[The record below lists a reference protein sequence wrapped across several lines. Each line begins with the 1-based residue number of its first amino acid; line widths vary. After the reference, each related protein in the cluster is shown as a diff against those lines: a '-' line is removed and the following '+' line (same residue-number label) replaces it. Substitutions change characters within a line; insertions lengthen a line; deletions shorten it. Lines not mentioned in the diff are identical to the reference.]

1 MELSFEYSGKIGQGI
16 NPNLIQKPDG
26 ELMLFW
32 LENGR
37 LLEKSIK
44 KEDIDFS
51 SLYFDKG
58 EIATSDSGL
67 SSVRIK
73 NVPRVGIFGVWTRDA
88 TEDFSEQQRFGIY
101 EALSDVSRFLEN
113 GNISTS
119 HDNAISSISLDL
131 LNPNG
136 KLNNETKAQI
146 VPGMKIELMFS
157 MGDSEDYPMGV
168 FYVDRTSFEVGGNL
182 KVDGRN
188 LTGKLLK
195 DQSFNDFNKF
205 KIQAIEITVKAILQ
219 FAGIER
225 FKVQESNMEVGAEF
239 PNDMDLLTGLKEFIG
254 IKPSWI
260 ITETL
265 GGEVLIGDPN
275 TFFPLQSLFSKYE
288 FNRDNLIS
296 RGIVRDDIDVYSKVS
311 VSSFAETYYVRTQ
324 PFKGDD
330 VFTNKEVAEQFKER
344 LKQEKNWDSRIETSS
359 MSEETYRIFIGHFN
373 DITVVEA
380 KAFLISLNISFKEE
394 RDTRYNLNYLLIE
407 GFGNAYGLSGHTRA
421 EMVVKQIEDAR
432 KEKELNSWYMKIEL
446 EEDKRKWHKLWIGHF
461 SKGKEGTL
469 EPAIH
474 WLKTSYSSKIGYFEV
489 KEDKYTK
496 DGEEVV
502 GWVIKTGHWGN
513 NATAL
518 SVQSELQ
525 ALKGWYSQLIES
537 GNVVKDKDGLV
548 LSDTRRWHLEIK
560 HFSRGYE
567 GSLEKAEEFLETFE
581 PIKWWQVKEDKK
593 GFYIHTGLWGDLDGQ
608 LSIDR
613 IKQAQSLLTEQTKLI
628 TGTGKG
634 WYSRIEEVEKN
645 DSYLYEDAWRLRI
658 AHFNANTVRACE
670 SWLTTI
676 GIWFRIEIDP
686 SVPTKDSVGNE
697 IPLPSNRMV
706 VTGGF
711 RNLNNRTGEER
722 AAEFQT
728 EVTAQG
734 WYSRLE
740 QFKIAKLD
748 YNLWIGHFTQKNL
761 PELKQYLLENNIDY
775 QIFKEDE
782 EGLDKQ
788 KLTELR
794 VVKHEYDWEYAA
806 NKTYFLELPDN
817 TDLEEMKEVA
827 DYLVDRFSKVGR
839 VEDFDSIFA
848 PYIIC
853 GDRVEVIQNNK
864 RYELGTLTSADHS
877 FGRNGYITKF
887 TTDSGGYKGRDRIS
901 DLIEGNKASSNIKV
915 FTKD

>member
-1 MELSFEYSGKIGQGI
+1 MELSFEYSGKIGQGT
-16 NPNLIQKPDG
+16 NPNLVQRPDG

-67 SSVRIK
+67 SNVRIK
-73 NVPRVGIFGVWTRDA
+73 NIPRVGIFGVWTREPYDIY
-88 TEDFSEQQRFGIY
+88 SEQQRFGIY
-101 EALSDVSRFLEN
+101 EALSDVTRFLED
-113 GNISTS
+113 GSVSTS

-239 PNDMDLLTGLKEFIG
+239 PSDMDLLTGLKEFVG

-265 GGEVLIGDPN
+265 DGEVLIGDPN

-296 RGIVRDDIDVYSKVS
+296 RGIVRDDVDVYSKVS

-324 PFKGDD
+324 PFKSDD

-344 LKQEKNWDSRIETSS
+344 LKQEKNWESRIETST
-359 MSEETYRIFIGHFN
+359 MSDETYRIFIGHFN
-373 DITVVEA
+373 NITIVEA
-380 KAFLISLNISFKEE
+380 TSFLRSLNITFKQEV
-394 RDTRYNLNYLLIE
+394 DSKYNLNYILIE
-407 GFGNAYGLSGHTRA
+407 GFGSAYGLSGHSRA
-421 EMVVKQIEDAR
+421 EAVVKQIEDAR
-432 KEKELNSWYMKIEL
+432 KEKELSGWYMRIEL

-469 EPAIH
+469 EPAVHFLETEYNI
-474 WLKTSYSSKIGYFEV
+474 KIGYFEV
-489 KEDKYTK
+489 FEDTK
-496 DGEEVV
+496 KDTGGNSL
-502 GWVIKTGHWGN
+502 GWVIKTGSWHN
-513 NATAL
+513 YNTATQ
-518 SVQSELQ
+518 VQAELKT
-525 ALKGWYSQLIES
+525 LKGWYSQLNET
-537 GNVVKDKDGLV
+537 GQLVKDKEGNT
-548 LSDTRRWHLEIK
+548 LSDSRKWHLLIK
-560 HFSRGYE
+560 HFSRGFE
-567 GSLEKAEEFLETFE
+567 GSLEKAEEFLKTFD
-581 PIKWWQVKEDKK
+581 PIGWWQVKEDKK
-593 GFYIHTGLWGDLDGQ
+593 GFYIHTGLFGDSDGV

-613 IKQAQSLLTEQTKLI
+613 IKQAQTLLTEQTKLI

-645 DSYLYEDAWRLRI
+645 DAYLYEDAYRLRI
-658 AHFNANTVRACE
+658 LHFNANTVRACE
-670 SWLTTI
+670 SWLTTM
-676 GIWFRIEIDP
+676 GIWYRIEIDP
-686 SVPTKDSVGNE
+686 SVATKD
-697 IPLPSNRMV
+697 IPLPSNRIV

-711 RNLNNRTGEER
+711 RNLNNLTGEER

-728 EVTAQG
+728 EVTVQG

-761 PELKQYLLENNIDY
+761 PELTQFLLENEIDY
-775 QIFKEDE
+775 QVFKEEE
-782 EGLDKQ
+782 EGLSLE

-794 VVKHEYDWEYAA
+794 TVKHEYDWEYAA

-877 FGRNGYITKF
+877 FSRNGYTTKF

-901 DLIEGNKASSNIKV
+901 DLIDGNKASSNIKV